1 MKFQYLTVVIGIS
14 ALLVVPDVL
23 TAGGAVSG
31 KIVYDGKVPGRRKIQ
46 MAADPLCA
54 AKHTATVRSE
64 AMIVNADTT
73 LKNVFVYV
81 KKGLEGKKFETP
93 TEPVVLDQNGCIY
106 KPHVL
111 GVQVGQ
117 PLKILNNDGTLH
129 NIHPKPK
136 VNKEFN
142 LAMPKFMKKKVR
154 TFEKA
159 EVMIPVKC
167 DVHPWMQSF
176 IGVLDHPH
184 YGVSGDD
191 GSFTLNGLD
200 AGTYTIEAWH
210 EICGSQ
216 TQEVS
221 VKDGE
226 DTAVEFTFKLPAR
239 KKKK

>member
-1 MKFQYLTVVIGIS
+1 MKYRYLTVVMGLS

-23 TAGGAVSG
+23 AAGGAVSG

-46 MAADPLCA
+46 MAADPICA

-64 AMIVNADTT
+64 AVIVNENGT

-81 KKGLEGKKFETP
+81 KKGLEGKTFETP

-111 GVQVGQ
+111 GVQAGQ
-117 PLKILNNDGTLH
+117 PVKILNNDGTLH

-136 VNKEFN
+136 VNEEFN
-142 LAMPKFMKKKVR
+142 LAMPKFLKKKIR

-176 IGVLDHPH
+176 IGVLDHPF
-184 YGVSGDD
+184 YSVSGDE
-191 GSFTLNGLD
+191 GGFEFKALG

-221 VKDGE
+221 VKEGE
-226 DTAVEFTFKLPAR
+226 ETAVEFTFKLPAR